1 MEGLFILLLALLI
14 DLVFGEPPRVT
25 HPVVWMG
32 KIISFCKRFTPV
44 QGKHPQVIYGSVMV
58 LLTIFI
64 FTSPVYF
71 LLSYARQVSP
81 LAYVLIGALLL
92 KPSFSFR
99 ELRQTA
105 LKIKLLLTKGNIEE
119 ARSRM
124 PALVSR
130 ETQNMGEP
138 EVVSATVESVAENT
152 CDSIVAPL
160 FYFLLFGVPGAVV
173 YRVVNTWDAMIG
185 YHGKYEYS
193 GKFAAKLDDVLNFI
207 PARITGLL
215 LVMAAYLCRK
225 DGKNAWRVMLRDH
238 GNTESPNAGW
248 PMSAAAG
255 ALRTQLQKAGCYS
268 LGNINNPLSPEL
280 IASGIKL
287 AQVATVLCVLFYLI
301 GGVTRLVFIT

>member
-1 MEGLFILLLALLI
+1 MESLFILLLALLL
-14 DLVFGEPPRVT
+14 DLLFGEPPRAT

-32 KIISFCKRFTPV
+32 KVISFWERLAPV
-44 QGKHPQVIYGSVMV
+44 QGARIQVIYGSVMV
-58 LLTIFI
+58 LLTILI

-105 LKIKLLLTKGNIEE
+105 LKIKSVLDRDNLEE
-119 ARSRM
+119 ARARM

-130 ETQNMGEP
+130 ETQNMGGQ

-152 CDSIVAPL
+152 CDSVVAPL

-185 YHGKYEYS
+185 YHGEYEYS

-248 PMSAAAG
+248 PMSAVAG
-255 ALRTQLQKAGCYS
+255 ALRTQLQKVGCYS
-268 LGNINNPLSPEL
+268 LGNINNPLSPDL
-280 IASGIKL
+280 ITSGIKL
-287 AQVATVLCVLFYLI
+287 TQVATLLCVLFYLI
-301 GGVTRLVFIT
+301 GGVTHLVFIT

>member
-1 MEGLFILLLALLI
+1 
-14 DLVFGEPPRVT
+14 
-25 HPVVWMG
+25 
-32 KIISFCKRFTPV
+32 
-44 QGKHPQVIYGSVMV
+44 
-58 LLTIFI
+58 
-64 FTSPVYF
+64 
-71 LLSYARQVSP
+71 
-81 LAYVLIGALLL
+81 
-92 KPSFSFR
+92 
-99 ELRQTA
+99 
-105 LKIKLLLTKGNIEE
+105 
-119 ARSRM
+119 M

-130 ETQNMGEP
+130 ETQNMGGP

-152 CDSIVAPL
+152 CDSVVAPL

-185 YHGKYEYS
+185 YHGEYEYS
-193 GKFAAKLDDVLNFI
+193 GKFAAKLDDILNFI

-255 ALRTQLQKAGCYS
+255 ALRTQLQKAGCYR

-287 AQVATVLCVLFYLI
+287 AQVATLLCVLFYLI
-301 GGVTRLVFIT
+301 GGVTHLVFIT

>member
-1 MEGLFILLLALLI
+1 MECLFILLLALLI
-14 DLVFGEPPRVT
+14 DLLFGEPPRVT

-32 KIISFCKRFTPV
+32 KVISFCKRFTPV
-44 QGKHPQVIYGSVMV
+44 QGEHSQVIYGSVMV

-81 LAYVLIGALLL
+81 LAYILIGALLL

-119 ARSRM
+119 ARARM

-130 ETQNMGEP
+130 ETQNMGGP

-152 CDSIVAPL
+152 CDSVVAPL

-215 LVMAAYLCRK
+215 LVISAYLCRK

-248 PMSAAAG
+248 PMSAVAG

-268 LGNINNPLSPEL
+268 LGNKNNPLSPEL

-287 AQVATVLCVLFYLI
+287 AQMATLLCVLFYLI
-301 GGVTRLVFIT
+301 GRVTHLVFIT